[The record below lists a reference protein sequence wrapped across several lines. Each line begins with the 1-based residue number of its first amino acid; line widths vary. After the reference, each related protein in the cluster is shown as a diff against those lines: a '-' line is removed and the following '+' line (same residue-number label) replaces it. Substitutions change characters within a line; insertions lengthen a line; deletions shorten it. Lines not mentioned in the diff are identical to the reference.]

1 MTRRADFAKII
12 RDKAF
17 SIIKNTKYDGYQR
30 GLGLMIYYFF
40 DKETS
45 GGAVT
50 DELPQS
56 LATIFRMLIVI
67 S

>member
-1 MTRRADFAKII
+1 MIKHLVF
-12 RDKAF
+12 
-17 SIIKNTKYDGYQR
+17 KNTKYDGYQR
-30 GLGLMIYYFF
+30 GLVLMIYYFF

>member
-1 MTRRADFAKII
+1 MIKHLVF
-12 RDKAF
+12 
-17 SIIKNTKYDGYQR
+17 KNTKYDGYQR
-30 GLGLMIYYFF
+30 GLALMIYYFF

-50 DELPQS
+50 DELPQN